1 MIMGN
6 NPVAKTDGRKS
17 GPSTRGGRGGSRA
30 VSSAEQKIK
39 RHLGVSGEASLAK
52 RISELPRK
60 KFSNMANRKV
70 FKIVG
75 LQQSKAASNADRG
88 ERGLLDFIERK
99 SANMGRGLKIIK
111 VCIRNCDVRNTYMEF
126 SFFGQWPSSR
136 ICQLTSVN
144 TPPSHPSS
152 PSGAA
157 FLLLRFPTN

>member
-1 MIMGN
+1 MAPPTGPRADARTTRSSTRGNSTRGGTTGGTTGSGIKKRGGAPKTDRNGDVIMGN

-17 GPSTRGGRGGSRA
+17 GQSTRGGRGGSRA

-70 FKIVG
+70 FKVVG

-111 VCIRNCDVRNTYMEF
+111 VCI
-126 SFFGQWPSSR
+126 
-136 ICQLTSVN
+136 
-144 TPPSHPSS
+144 
-152 PSGAA
+152 
-157 FLLLRFPTN
+157 

>member
-1 MIMGN
+1 MAPPTGPRSDARATRSSTRNNNNNSTSSTTGSGIRKRGGAPKTDRNGDVVMGN
-6 NPVAKTDGRKS
+6 NPATKTDGRKS
-17 GPSTRGGRGGSRA
+17 STRGGRGGARA

-75 LQQSKAASNADRG
+75 LQQSKAAHNVDRG

-111 VCIRNCDVRNTYMEF
+111 VCI
-126 SFFGQWPSSR
+126 
-136 ICQLTSVN
+136 
-144 TPPSHPSS
+144 
-152 PSGAA
+152 
-157 FLLLRFPTN
+157 